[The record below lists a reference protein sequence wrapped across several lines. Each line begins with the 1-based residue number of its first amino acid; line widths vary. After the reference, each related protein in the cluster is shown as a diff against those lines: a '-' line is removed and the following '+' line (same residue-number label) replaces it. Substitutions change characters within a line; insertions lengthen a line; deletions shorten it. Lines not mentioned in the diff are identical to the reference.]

1 MPGLSGVTVV
11 TNACAFYTTHA
22 AAGALGARHSLR
34 PLIGGRKLMA
44 NLARFRRRD
53 REAALADDSLLLK
66 FASVSHRHCAGC
78 SFDHTL
84 RMTTRPGRST
94 SCRLI
99 VARRCYSLPS
109 TQSNDSSAHLDAQSQ
124 ALPSTA
130 PESKP

>member
-1 MPGLSGVTVV
+1 MPGVSGVTVV

-94 SCRLI
+94 SPHFSQCLGASGHRI
-99 VARRCYSLPS
+99 SESSFARRTLR
-109 TQSNDSSAHLDAQSQ
+109 
-124 ALPSTA
+124 
-130 PESKP
+130 